1 MDTTKLS
8 GFSGFYIL
16 TSGPGPINSPLVAG
30 NQLATSE
37 VERGGEKGSG
47 EPMVKFS
54 DRPVI
59 KVYGKPGCGLCEA
72 AKDKFR
78 MMGLAYESYNL
89 SDYTEYHEGWRNDR
103 SCEILAAYRLLEKM
117 PVVEIDGEYLDY
129 PSAMRRIKERLP
141 KMEGAAAAAGN

>member
-1 MDTTKLS
+1 
-8 GFSGFYIL
+8 
-16 TSGPGPINSPLVAG
+16 
-30 NQLATSE
+30 
-37 VERGGEKGSG
+37 
-47 EPMVKFS
+47 MVKFS

-59 KVYGKPGCGLCEA
+59 KVYGKAGCGLCDA

-89 SDYTEYHEGWRNDR
+89 ADYTEYHEGWRSDR

-117 PVVEIDGEYLDY
+117 PVVEIDGEYHDY
-129 PSAMRRIKERLP
+129 PSAIRRLKERLP